1 MSFLGIDLGT
11 SSVKLLLLDKEQG
24 ILQTVSKEYPVFYPR
39 PGWAEQKPEDWW
51 NAVRDGIR
59 ELLNKLGISAGQVA
73 AVGFSGQMHGLV
85 LLDGQQQVLAP
96 ALLWCDQRTQVE
108 CDELAE
114 KLGSRLVEYTGNQA
128 LTGFTAPKVL
138 WMKKHRPD
146 IFRAIRHV
154 LLPKDYIRWQLT
166 GDFATDVSDA
176 SGTLFFDVAKR
187 QWSAEMLAFLGLPA
201 AVVPACYES
210 CTVTGYITRQA
221 AAETGLPAGIPVV
234 GGGGDQASGAIGTGI
249 VRTGGISVALGTSGV
264 VFACQ
269 ETYSVD
275 KENRLHAF
283 CHANGKWHVMGVMLA
298 AAACLK
304 WWVNEACKLE
314 EAGFDLLLR
323 EAQQIPAGSEGLIFL
338 PYLLGERSPYS
349 DPNARGAFIGLTVK
363 HGRGHMTRA
372 VLEGVAMG
380 LRDLLEIAKEQQL
393 PIQEIRVNGGGAK
406 SALWRQILA
415 DVLGHPVCMVNS
427 VEGPALG
434 AAIMAAVGNGAYA
447 SLEAACDAIVK
458 VVETKVPVP
467 ANMDTYNDLYTV
479 YHQLYHRLRET
490 FDGLSH
496 V

>member
-1 MSFLGIDLGT
+1 MTF
-11 SSVKLLLLDKEQG
+11 
-24 ILQTVSKEYPVFYPR
+24 
-39 PGWAEQKPEDWW
+39 
-51 NAVRDGIR
+51 
-59 ELLNKLGISAGQVA
+59 
-73 AVGFSGQMHGLV
+73 
-85 LLDGQQQVLAP
+85 
-96 ALLWCDQRTQVE
+96 
-108 CDELAE
+108 
-114 KLGSRLVEYTGNQA
+114 
-128 LTGFTAPKVL
+128 
-138 WMKKHRPD
+138 
-146 IFRAIRHV
+146 
-154 LLPKDYIRWQLT
+154 
-166 GDFATDVSDA
+166 
-176 SGTLFFDVAKR
+176 
-187 QWSAEMLAFLGLPA
+187 
-201 AVVPACYES
+201 
-210 CTVTGYITRQA
+210 
-221 AAETGLPAGIPVV
+221 
-234 GGGGDQASGAIGTGI
+234 
-249 VRTGGISVALGTSGV
+249 
-264 VFACQ
+264 
-269 ETYSVD
+269 
-275 KENRLHAF
+275 
-283 CHANGKWHVMGVMLA
+283 
-298 AAACLK
+298 
-304 WWVNEACKLE
+304 
-314 EAGFDLLLR
+314 LR

-393 PIQEIRVNGGGAK
+393 PIQEIRVSGGGAK

-467 ANMDTYNDLYTV
+467 VNMDTYNDLYTV